1 VLLAV
6 WIALG
11 VGVAAAL
18 AATTLVVKRAFGAWR
33 SLRRLA
39 RGTRDALAELEAKTT
54 AGEQKATALAR
65 KSAATTAATARLE
78 GSLAT
83 LAVLR
88 AAAGETGAGVRRV
101 RGLLPR
107 K

>member
-1 VLLAV
+1 MLLAV

-11 VGVAAAL
+11 VSLAAAL
-18 AATTLVVKRAFGAWR
+18 GATILVVRHAFGAWR
-33 SLRRLA
+33 SLRALA
-39 RGTRDALAELEAKTT
+39 RGARDALGELEAKAAASERKASALTRKT
-54 AGEQKATALAR
+54 ADATA
-65 KSAATTAATARLE
+65 AAARLE
-78 GSLAT
+78 DSLTT

-101 RGLLPR
+101 RGLVPR